1 MNKPLDY
8 ELDNNST
15 DTKRF
20 FRMSHRYMSTF
31 QGYSSSKIYLP
42 AENISV
48 CIWTT
53 FYTPLVRKSLTRGGS
68 NPLKLLSTVKGW
80 RGLVVGTLRVGLGN
94 TSLDKLS
101 EPGSVDLVEVLLH
114 EAAESW
120 TVDFIEVLLVEAV
133 EAAAVDFI
141 HVPLLIAE
149 GISTRKK
156 RQEKIKRN
164 KRPKYNTKNA
174 L

>member
-1 MNKPLDY
+1 
-8 ELDNNST
+8 
-15 DTKRF
+15 
-20 FRMSHRYMSTF
+20 MSHRYMSTF

-48 CIWTT
+48 CIWT
-53 FYTPLVRKSLTRGGS
+53 FLSFFVRLSTHLRYGRVLLGGGS

-80 RGLVVGTLRVGLGN
+80 RGLVVGTLRVGLGYTPLN
-94 TSLDKLS
+94 KLS

-120 TVDFIEVLLVEAV
+120 TVDFIEVLLVETV

-156 RQEKIKRN
+156 RQEKVKRN
-164 KRPKYNTKNA
+164 KRPKYNNKNA